1 MYVDN
6 RLQEMLRAQGIIAE
20 NEVVSKE
27 GDLYVAVNVINNS
40 RRIVN
45 IDKTLLEGRDQKQL
59 LKG

>member
-6 RLQEMLRAQGIIAE
+6 RIQETLRAQGIITE
-20 NEVVSKE
+20 NEVISKE

>member
-1 MYVDN
+1 MYIDN
-6 RLQEMLRAQGIIAE
+6 SLQEALRVRGIISE

-27 GDLYVAVNVINNS
+27 GDLYVAVNVIDNS